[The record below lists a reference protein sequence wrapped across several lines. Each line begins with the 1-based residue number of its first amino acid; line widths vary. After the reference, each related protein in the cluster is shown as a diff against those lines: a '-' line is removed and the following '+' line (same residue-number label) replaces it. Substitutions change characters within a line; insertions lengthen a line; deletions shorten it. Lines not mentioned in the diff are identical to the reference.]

1 MESSLCELSQARA
14 MSGLSRSSSA
24 LSANSAASA
33 GVAKPSWSVSNLT
46 VADSSTYS

>member
-1 MESSLCELSQARA
+1 MDSSLRELSQAME

-33 GVAKPSWSVSNLT
+33 GPANPSCAVSNLT
-46 VADSSTYS
+46 VADSSTNS